1 MASNRSLVTTYADD
15 VKLWRT
21 GGDWAGLA
29 AILLAYL
36 IVPHVVTSD
45 FWLGI
50 LNYAG
55 ILAIGA
61 IGLNLLTGYTGQA
74 SLGHAFF
81 LGVGAYTAGYF
92 GGQYTQSKEFSFF
105 GLFSVEGPLPMP
117 VWIVLAAVIGAL
129 IGALVGPFALRLRG
143 NYLAVVSVGL
153 VFVGTHIFKS
163 WSSVT
168 GGRSNL
174 QVDPVSTIGSLD
186 FRDLNVLGSQYTK
199 QQGMFFLIWFMVL
212 IVALL
217 SKNIVRSRPGRA
229 MQAVRDRDIAAEII
243 GVDTARYKI
252 QAFAV
257 SSAIAA
263 VAGALMMNYEQFA
276 SPDRWDLFLSIQFV
290 AIIIVGGV
298 GTIFG
303 SIIGAVTIWA
313 TPEVVKWLTGSGYMP
328 YIYETGGSINRSD
341 SAMVPVLLGT
351 IGLGLVAV
359 AVWRWTAGSRSVAIA
374 TGVLGL
380 VALLGIPFG
389 DTAIIGVDQFNGIL
403 FGALIVLFLLVEPR
417 GLAAVWIRIKNS
429 FRMWPFSY

>member
-1 MASNRSLVTTYADD
+1 MAGNRGLVTNYSDE

-21 GGDWAGLA
+21 SGDWYHLG

-36 IVPHVVTSD
+36 VVPHVVTSD

-50 LNYAG
+50 LNFAG
-55 ILAIGA
+55 VLAIGA

-92 GGQYTQSKEFSFF
+92 GGQYFESKTFSFF
-105 GLFSVEGPLPMP
+105 GLVSIEGPLPMP
-117 VWIVLAAVIGAL
+117 IWIVLAAIVGAL
-129 IGALVGPFALRLRG
+129 IGAVVGPFALRLRG

-174 QVDPVSTIGSLD
+174 SVAPVAKVGPLD
-186 FRDLNVLGSQYTK
+186 FNDLNVLGSQYTR
-199 QQGMFFLIWFMVL
+199 QQGLFFLIWFAVL

-229 MQAVRDRDIAAEII
+229 MQAVRDRDMAAEII
-243 GVDTARYKI
+243 GVDTAKYKI
-252 QAFAV
+252 LAFAV

-263 VAGALMMNYEQFA
+263 VAGGLMMTYEQFA

-313 TPEVVKWLTGSGYMP
+313 TPELVKWATGSGYMP
-328 YIYETGGSINRSD
+328 YIYETGGSMNRSD
-341 SAMVPVLLGT
+341 SAMVPVVLGA
-351 IGLGLVAV
+351 IGLALVGA
-359 AVWRWTAGSRSVAIA
+359 AVWRWTAGSRRGAIA
-374 TGVLGL
+374 LAVLG
-380 VALLGIPFG
+380 AITLLGIPFG

-403 FGALIVLFLLVEPR
+403 FGLLIVVFLLVEPR
-417 GLAAVWIRIKNS
+417 GLAAVWMRLRTSIK
-429 FRMWPFSY
+429 MWPFSY